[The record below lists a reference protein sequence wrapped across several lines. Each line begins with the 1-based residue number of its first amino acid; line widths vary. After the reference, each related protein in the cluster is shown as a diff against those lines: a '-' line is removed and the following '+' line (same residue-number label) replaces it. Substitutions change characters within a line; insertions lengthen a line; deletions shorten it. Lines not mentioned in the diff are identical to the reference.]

1 MKFNYGDVIKNI
13 FEHKKKVNEDNNKH
27 KKTYSLK
34 SITSLPSEE
43 NFSSSIITSIKVNNI
58 KDNNN
63 EENDNEFKILNL
75 NKIKNQDIKSKN
87 IKENQI
93 KQLIKNKEIN
103 TKLTKRNFNL
113 NITDSNLENDK
124 NSISKLKKNKL
135 SIYSS
140 KKNLTESSNILESN
154 SINKSYTN
162 LIREEIIKEKNNQ
175 KKKRQLLNLKKSK
188 EGIDKKKNLNKYNNN
203 KFEQYNKE
211 ALAYESIKNFSHC
224 KTNEKN
230 FLKRMEFYSVKKQ
243 TKGKII
249 NIMVNKAIRKI
260 PESEKIII
268 FNRLIE
274 DSNRRVEA
282 KNRIELIN
290 NNIKIANE
298 LFDNESIIKK
308 KKKFDQKKFED
319 KYQENIINHLKEKE
333 RNLQLLREQKKKE
346 EKDKEDLIVNEMK
359 SRNRKAY
366 QYEIDSISKRLY
378 NDANNRKIKNE
389 LLRSSSEN
397 EKYFNTIS
405 DYNKNSLNFTSING
419 HYKNKSNYQ
428 LSYSHIRNLS
438 NNINYNNNNSLNSYE
453 ISFKSP
459 YSNFPISYKKE
470 IIDNMKNKNSNK
482 EKKKY
487 NENINNNNNNNNNK
501 RFITFN
507 NAEKMIDEFFS
518 KG

>member
-13 FEHKKKVNEDNNKH
+13 FEHKKKVNNENNKH

-34 SITSLPSEE
+34 SITSLQSEE
-43 NFSSSIITSIKVNNI
+43 NFTSSIKTSIKPNNI
-58 KDNNN
+58 NDYNNDEN
-63 EENDNEFKILNL
+63 ENEFRIINFDKIKQKELNQKNNL
-75 NKIKNQDIKSKN
+75 NK
-87 IKENQI
+87 KEN
-93 KQLIKNKEIN
+93 KNKQKVQKKEIK
-103 TKLTKRNFNL
+103 TKLTKGSFNL
-113 NITDSNLENDK
+113 NTTDSNLENDK
-124 NSISKLKKNKL
+124 NSLSKIKKNKL

-140 KKNLTESSNILESN
+140 KKNLTETSNFFETN

-162 LIREEIIKEKNNQ
+162 LIKEEIIKEKNNQ
-175 KKKRQLLNLKKSK
+175 KKKRELQNLKKLK
-188 EGIDKKKNLNKYNNN
+188 IENEKRKNLNKYNNN

-224 KTNEKN
+224 KTNEKD

-249 NIMVNKAIRKI
+249 NIMVNRAIRKI
-260 PESEKIII
+260 PEREKIII

-319 KYQENIINHLKEKE
+319 DYQEKIVNHLKEKE
-333 RNLQLLREQKKKE
+333 RQLQLLREEKKKE
-346 EKDKEDLIVNEMK
+346 EQYKEDLIVNEMK
-359 SRNRKAY
+359 SRNRKAF
-366 QYEIDSISKRLY
+366 QFEIDSISKRLY
-378 NDANNRKIKNE
+378 NDANNRKLKNE

-397 EKYFNTIS
+397 EKTFNTIS
-405 DYNKNSLNFTSING
+405 DYNKNS
-419 HYKNKSNYQ
+419 SNHSKIKLKHK
-428 LSYSHIRNLS
+428 LSYTHIRNIS
-438 NNINYNNNNSLNSYE
+438 NYTDYNNNNNNSLNSNK

-459 YSNFPISYKKE
+459 FLNIPILEKKD
-470 IIDNMKNKNSNK
+470 IIDKMNYKNSNK
-482 EKKKY
+482 DKRKYHDSKK
-487 NENINNNNNNNNNK
+487 NININK
-501 RFITFN
+501 GFITFN
-507 NAEKMIDEFFS
+507 NAEKMIDDFFQNNNLL
-518 KG
+518 

>member
-1 MKFNYGDVIKNI
+1 
-13 FEHKKKVNEDNNKH
+13 
-27 KKTYSLK
+27 
-34 SITSLPSEE
+34 
-43 NFSSSIITSIKVNNI
+43 
-58 KDNNN
+58 
-63 EENDNEFKILNL
+63 
-75 NKIKNQDIKSKN
+75 
-87 IKENQI
+87 
-93 KQLIKNKEIN
+93 
-103 TKLTKRNFNL
+103 
-113 NITDSNLENDK
+113 
-124 NSISKLKKNKL
+124 
-135 SIYSS
+135 
-140 KKNLTESSNILESN
+140 
-154 SINKSYTN
+154 
-162 LIREEIIKEKNNQ
+162 
-175 KKKRQLLNLKKSK
+175 
-188 EGIDKKKNLNKYNNN
+188 
-203 KFEQYNKE
+203 
-211 ALAYESIKNFSHC
+211 
-224 KTNEKN
+224 
-230 FLKRMEFYSVKKQ
+230 
-243 TKGKII
+243 
-249 NIMVNKAIRKI
+249 
-260 PESEKIII
+260 
-268 FNRLIE
+268 
-274 DSNRRVEA
+274 
-282 KNRIELIN
+282 
-290 NNIKIANE
+290 
-298 LFDNESIIKK
+298 
-308 KKKFDQKKFED
+308 
-319 KYQENIINHLKEKE
+319 
-333 RNLQLLREQKKKE
+333 
-346 EKDKEDLIVNEMK
+346 MK